1 MSFFTLLFAA
11 AFADVSLPVAP
22 QQDAYVLPERGLCA
36 PIGEPHDA
44 SVDQANRG
52 DDAMIAGDLERA
64 FDHWRIAV
72 TLDGCNAEA
81 WANMGSSL
89 VSLGLADRAIVALD
103 TATQLSARSS
113 RIWTELGRAYEAALD
128 LDHAIGAYQSA
139 LLLREDNR
147 EAASG
152 LSRVARAGLR

>member
-11 AFADVSLPVAP
+11 AFADVSMPVVPSDPFA
-22 QQDAYVLPERGLCA
+22 LPERGKCA
-36 PIGEPHDA
+36 PIGEAHDA

-64 FDHWRIAV
+64 FGHWRLAV

-81 WANMGSSL
+81 WSNMGSTL
-89 VSLGLADRAIVALD
+89 IGLGLADRAVSALD
-103 TATQLSARSS
+103 TATQLSAHSS
-113 RIWTELGRAYEAALD
+113 RIWTELGRAYEAALAFD
-128 LDHAIGAYQSA
+128 LAIGAFQSA
-139 LLLREDNR
+139 LLLRVDNR

-152 LSRVARAGLR
+152 LARVARSGLR